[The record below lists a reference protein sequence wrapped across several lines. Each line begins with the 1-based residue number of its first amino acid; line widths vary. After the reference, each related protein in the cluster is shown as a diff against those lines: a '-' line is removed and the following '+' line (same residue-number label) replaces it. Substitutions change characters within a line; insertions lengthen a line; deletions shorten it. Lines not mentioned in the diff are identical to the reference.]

1 MKFSTIPD
9 KCSPPRR
16 SKSAGGCDCDPIG
29 AAKICQT
36 AVGHA
41 DPGLQVCSGRRPRVA
56 TRKAKQEGGW
66 VGAPLS
72 PAVLVGDPSA
82 LAALSYTYLSL
93 CLLNLVRR
101 ANIMAKTLLA
111 YVHAIL
117 LNHVCLKRKS
127 LTSIW
132 LQETGG
138 KWKHVP
144 KERPQTRGTR
154 PWKKFRRSAPRGLVS
169 WLRST
174 LCGV

>member
-29 AAKICQT
+29 AAKVCQT

-56 TRKAKQEGGW
+56 TRKARQEGGW

-132 LQETGG
+132 LQETGKNGSMCRGRDPKPTAQGPG
-138 KWKHVP
+138 KNFV
-144 KERPQTRGTR
+144 EVRQED
-154 PWKKFRRSAPRGLVS
+154 
-169 WLRST
+169 
-174 LCGV
+174 